1 MAKVEFPSLLC
12 FLETAALRARQ
23 SDSSFGGGMTEHL
36 ANPEDETLD
45 HDRIEAVLRAVEAG
59 DSAAVNALLD
69 PLHAA
74 DIADLLE
81 QIGGADRRA
90 LLALWSHEIDGEI
103 LSEISESIREE
114 VVDSL
119 PRDVLAEAV
128 RDLETDDVVDLL
140 EDLEQPQQDL
150 ILEALEDADRVAV
163 EQAMAYPEYSAGR
176 LMQRETVVA
185 PEHWT
190 VGEAIDFLRKAD
202 HLPDQFYHVILVDPR
217 MHPVGYATLGRI
229 LSSGRDARLGDI
241 VEDSFR
247 TIEATDEE
255 ADVAYI
261 FNQYHLISCPVVDSG
276 GRLVGVI
283 TIDDAMNVLDEEHE
297 EDMLR
302 LAGVGD
308 EADVSDG
315 AFATM
320 KQRLPWL
327 VVNLFTAS
335 LSAIVIS
342 QFQATLSTLV
352 ILAALMPIVASTGG
366 IAGTQSLAVA
376 VRALATR
383 DLTRA
388 NAGRVVLRELGA
400 GVLNGLGLAVIL
412 GIAGVLIFGDW
423 HLGLVLGLAMIVNQI
438 VAALGGV
445 LVPLTL
451 ERMGLDP
458 ALASGT
464 FVTTLTDVMGFFAF
478 LGLASVVL
486 I

>member
-1 MAKVEFPSLLC
+1 
-12 FLETAALRARQ
+12 
-23 SDSSFGGGMTEHL
+23 
-36 ANPEDETLD
+36 
-45 HDRIEAVLRAVEAG
+45 
-59 DSAAVNALLD
+59 
-69 PLHAA
+69 
-74 DIADLLE
+74 
-81 QIGGADRRA
+81 
-90 LLALWSHEIDGEI
+90 
-103 LSEISESIREE
+103 
-114 VVDSL
+114 
-119 PRDVLAEAV
+119 
-128 RDLETDDVVDLL
+128 
-140 EDLEQPQQDL
+140 
-150 ILEALEDADRVAV
+150 DRVAV
-163 EQAMAYPEYSAGR
+163 EAALAWPEHSAGR
-176 LMQRETVVA
+176 LMQRELVVA

-190 VGEAIDFLRKAD
+190 VGEAIDFLRGAD

-217 MHPVGYATLGRI
+217 MTPVGYVTLGRV
-229 LSSGRDARLGDI
+229 LSSGRDVALKAI

-247 TIEATDEE
+247 TVVASDEE

-261 FNQYHLISCPVVDSG
+261 FNQYHLISCPVVDGS

-315 AFATM
+315 PLETVR
-320 KQRLPWL
+320 QRLPWL

-335 LSAIVIS
+335 LSALVIS
-342 QFQATLSTLV
+342 QFQNTIAALV
-352 ILAALMPIVASTGG
+352 ALAALMPIVASTGG

-388 NAGRVVLRELGA
+388 NAGRVVRRELLA
-400 GVLNGLGLAVIL
+400 GLMNGVGLALIL
-412 GIAGVLIFGDW
+412 GAAGVLIFGDW

-478 LGLASVVL
+478 LGLATVML